1 MMPRLGA
8 AELAT
13 GVVAATA
20 VARSQF
26 EDLGVAALSQCGAE
40 VIGATA
46 IGAAIAA
53 TGIGVTE
60 SVRQQSARRLLA
72 RRTAVTATTPTA
84 TGFAPTNPSAL
95 CLTRKRGLLVY
106 LRGRGWGL

>member
-26 EDLGVAALSQCGAE
+26 EDLGAAALSQCAAE
-40 VIGATA
+40 AIGATA

-53 TGIGVTE
+53 TGIGATG
-60 SVRQQSARRLLA
+60 SVRQRSVWQRSARLRWEPT
-72 RRTAVTATTPTA
+72 TAVAAATTVTA
-84 TGFAPTNPSAL
+84 IGFAHNTDIN
-95 CLTRKRGLLVY
+95 
-106 LRGRGWGL
+106 

>member
-26 EDLGVAALSQCGAE
+26 EDLGAAALSQCAAE
-40 VIGATA
+40 A

-53 TGIGVTE
+53 TGIGATA
-60 SVRQQSARRLLA
+60 SVRLRSVRLRSARL
-72 RRTAVTATTPTA
+72 RREPTTAVAAVTTFTAI
-84 TGFAPTNPSAL
+84 GFAHNTDINA
-95 CLTRKRGLLVY
+95 K
-106 LRGRGWGL
+106 GRQG